1 MKNKVCLVAG
11 GAGFIGV
18 NLVSEL
24 LDQGANVFV
33 GDNLSLGSYKNLHNF
48 SKLNN
53 QSSIKIDLSSSDG
66 SDKLFE
72 LGQ

>member
-33 GDNLSLGSYKNLHNF
+33 ETTCHLAR
-48 SKLNN
+48 
-53 QSSIKIDLSSSDG
+53 IKI
-66 SDKLFE
+66 FITF
-72 LGQ
+72 QN